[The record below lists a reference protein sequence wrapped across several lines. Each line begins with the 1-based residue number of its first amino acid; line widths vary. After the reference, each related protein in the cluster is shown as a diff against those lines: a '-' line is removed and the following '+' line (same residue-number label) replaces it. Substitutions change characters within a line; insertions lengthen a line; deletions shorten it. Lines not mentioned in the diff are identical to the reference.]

1 MVLLVTGG
9 IGSGKSVVCR
19 MLEDM
24 GIPVYDSD
32 SRAKSLYERDRVL
45 MDSVKNLFGDDI
57 IGTDGLLDRKKLASR
72 AFASAE
78 ATVSLNAL
86 VHPAVLRDFDVWSKE
101 QSAEVVVMESA
112 LAGTIPEY
120 RAVIDKI
127 LLVDAPFDLR
137 LERAMKRDSCDRET
151 VAARMSRQSFEGL
164 APDAVI
170 VNDGSEADLRS
181 NLASAM
187 EKLSIFVHNNNV
199 NKMKTN
205 LSRILSVSGYR
216 GLYLYL
222 AQARNGAIAES
233 LSDKKR
239 ILFDLK
245 ARISTLADI
254 AIFTEEGELRL
265 EEVFEKM
272 HEVLGDADAPSSK
285 APADEIKA
293 VFEKAVPTYDADRF
307 YVSHMKKVVDW
318 YNELKN
324 YASLDFLKEGD
335 VEEDAAEE
343 TAADQE

>member
-45 MDSVKNLFGDDI
+45 LDSVKTLFGDDI

-78 ATVSLNAL
+78 ATASLNAL

-137 LERAMKRDSCDRET
+137 LERAMKRDACDREA

-272 HEVLGDADAPSSK
+272 HEVLGDADAPNSK

-335 VEEDAAEE
+335 VEEEAAEE
-343 TAADQE
+343 TAAEQE